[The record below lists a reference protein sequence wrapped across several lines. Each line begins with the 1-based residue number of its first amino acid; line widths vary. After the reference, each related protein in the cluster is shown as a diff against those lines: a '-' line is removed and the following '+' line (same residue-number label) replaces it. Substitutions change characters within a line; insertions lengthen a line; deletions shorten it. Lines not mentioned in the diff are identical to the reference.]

1 VARTYTPEEIRAAIA
16 RVPRRRLAFL
26 PTPLEACPRLSAE
39 LGVRLWIKRDDLT
52 GLAFGGNK
60 TRNLEFRL
68 AEALAAGADTL
79 IFGVEVTSNSARQ
92 TTAAANKLGLA
103 TVLFLR
109 GDPPP
114 GPPQGNLLLDLLLG
128 AEVHFFHGDDA
139 EMARVMAARA
149 EELRRAGRRPFD
161 LNAAPMFAVASA
173 LAYVECL
180 LEVRDQL
187 RALGAS
193 PQHVY
198 MTSGS
203 KGQAGLVLG
212 RALLGER
219 DRYRVVGVAVSKPGE
234 DRRPAVAAIANAAAA
249 RIGLEAAVTPEEV
262 ESERGFVGPG
272 YGVPTPEGMDAIR
285 LLAAREGIF
294 LDPVYTGKGMAALLA
309 DVRSGRI
316 PPGSDVVFVHTG
328 GTPALFSFADRLAPR
343 LQDGANAKVRGD

>member
-1 VARTYTPEEIRAAIA
+1 VAEAYSPEAIRAAIA

-26 PTPLEACPRLSAE
+26 PTPLEACPRLSE
-39 LGVRLWIKRDDLT
+39 QLGVRLWLKRDDLT

-79 IFGVEVTSNSARQ
+79 VFGVEVTSNSARQ
-92 TTAAANKLGLA
+92 TTAAANKLGLR

-109 GDPPP
+109 GDPPA
-114 GPPQGNLLLDLLLG
+114 GGPQGNLLLDLLLG
-128 AEVHFFHGDDA
+128 AEVHYFHGDDA
-139 EMARVMAARA
+139 AMAKVMAARA
-149 EELRRAGRRPFD
+149 EELRREGRRPFD

-173 LAYVECL
+173 LAYVESL
-180 LEVRDQL
+180 LETREQMQ
-187 RALGAS
+187 AAGAF

-219 DRYRVVGVAVSKPGE
+219 DRYRVVGVAVSKPDE

-249 RIGLEAAVTPEEV
+249 RIGLAAEVRPEDV

-272 YGVPTPEGMDAIR
+272 YGVATPEGLEAIR
-285 LLAAREGIF
+285 LLAATEGVF
-294 LDPVYTGKGMAALLA
+294 LDPVYTGKGFAALLA

-316 PPGSDVVFVHTG
+316 APGSDVVFVHTG
-328 GTPALFSFADRLAPR
+328 GTPALFSFAHELVPKTRE
-343 LQDGANAKVRGD
+343 V